1 MKLKKQKGKKM
12 NKNLENAIQMIQQ
25 CKNSRICPIMIQDI
39 LQDAEDEL
47 KSVRRLFRY

>member
-39 LQDAEDEL
+39 LQDAENEL
-47 KSVRRLFRY
+47 KNVRKVFNY